1 VDLDELI
8 RFAGTF
14 GKHAGDPGYLWYFD
28 YDGDSRV
35 DDSDLVQLMRRLGQY
50 GMLPPILRADKNV
63 CPTPTTSKK
72 TTLSPATKMCS

>member
-14 GKHAGDPGYLWYFD
+14 GKHAGDQGYPWYYD

-35 DDSDLVQLMRRLGQY
+35 DDSDLVQLMRRLG
-50 GMLPPILRADKNV
+50 R
-63 CPTPTTSKK
+63 
-72 TTLSPATKMCS
+72 